1 MIDWPDSNNFS
12 CLYSRMKKLPIDVVP
27 EALDEF
33 MSRPTTGVME
43 VLKSISGDVLV
54 LGAGGKMGL
63 HVCLM
68 LQRALEELGVSDRK
82 VIAVSRFG
90 GEGARKP
97 FEREGVQVISADLCD
112 QEQLDGLPD
121 APSVIFLAG
130 VKFGTSHDPE
140 LLNKMNVE
148 MPARVASRFRDSRIV
163 ALSTGCVYS
172 FTTPDSGGST
182 ETEGAVK
189 PVGEYAQSCL
199 GREQAFTK
207 AGEEWGTKCSLIR
220 LNYAIDLRY
229 GVLHDIA
236 QKVIDHT
243 PVDVTMGYVNVIW
256 QRDAIAHSI
265 QSLNHAAAPPFVL
278 NVTGPEILRV
288 RDLALRFG
296 ELLETEV
303 TIEGNE
309 EELGWLSDSS
319 KACDLFGQP
328 EVSIDE
334 MLAWTAD
341 WLRFGGTSLG
351 KPTHFET
358 RDGKY

>member
-1 MIDWPDSNNFS
+1 MSD
-12 CLYSRMKKLPIDVVP
+12 LPFKVVP

-33 MSRPTTGVME
+33 MSRPTLGVLDS
-43 VLKSISGDVLV
+43 LKKSEGDILV

-68 LQRALEELGVSDRK
+68 LQRALEDLEGSDRE

-90 GEGARKP
+90 GEGTCDP
-97 FEREGVQVISADLCD
+97 FEREGIRTISADLCD
-112 QEQLDGLPD
+112 QQQLDDLPD
-121 APSVIFLAG
+121 SPSVFFLAG

-148 MPARVASRFRDSRIV
+148 MPALVASRFRKARIV

-172 FTTPDSGGST
+172 FTTAESGGSN
-182 ETEGAVK
+182 EAEGEVD
-189 PVGEYAQSCL
+189 PVGEYARSCL
-199 GREQAFTK
+199 GREQAFVK
-207 AGEEWGTKCSLIR
+207 AGDEWGTKCSLIR

-236 QKVIDHT
+236 QKVINGT

-265 QSLNHAAAPPFVL
+265 QALNQAAAPAFIL
-278 NVTGPEILRV
+278 NVTGSGILRV
-288 RDLALRFG
+288 RDLATRFA
-296 ELLETEV
+296 EVLKTEV
-303 TIEGNE
+303 TIEGE
-309 EELGWLSDSS
+309 EEDLGWLSDSS
-319 KACDLFGQP
+319 KACDLFGEP

-334 MLAWTAD
+334 MIEWTAG
-341 WLRFGGTSLG
+341 WLQSGGVSLG

>member
-1 MIDWPDSNNFS
+1 VSE
-12 CLYSRMKKLPIDVVP
+12 LPFKAVP

-33 MSRPTTGVME
+33 MSRPTAGVLE
-43 VLKSISGDVLV
+43 SLKASEGNVLV

-68 LQRALEELGVSDRK
+68 LQRAFEELETPDRE

-90 GEGARKP
+90 GEGACDP
-97 FEREGVQVISADLCD
+97 FEREGVRTISADLCD
-112 QEQLDGLPD
+112 HQQLENLPD
-121 APSVIFLAG
+121 APSIIFLAG

-148 MPARVASRFRDSRIV
+148 MPAMVASRFRESSII

-172 FTTPDSGGST
+172 FATPDSGGST
-182 ETEGAVK
+182 EAEGEVN

-199 GREQAFTK
+199 GREQAFLK
-207 AGEEWGTKCSLIR
+207 AGKEWGTKCSLIR

-236 QKVIDHT
+236 QKVIDHI
-243 PVDVTMGYVNVIW
+243 PIDVTMGYVNVIW

-265 QSLNHAAAPPFVL
+265 QALNHVAAPPFIL
-278 NVTGPEILRV
+278 NVTGPDILRV
-288 RDLALRFG
+288 RDLATSFG
-296 ELLETEV
+296 EVLGTEV
-303 TIEGNE
+303 TIEGVE

-334 MLAWTAD
+334 MVAWTAA
-341 WLRFGGTSLG
+341 WLQSGGASLG

>member
-1 MIDWPDSNNFS
+1 M
-12 CLYSRMKKLPIDVVP
+12 RELPFKAVP

-33 MSRPTTGVME
+33 MSRPTLGVLE
-43 VLKSISGDVLV
+43 SLKDGEGDVLV

-63 HVCLM
+63 HFCLM
-68 LQRALEELGVSDRK
+68 LQRALEELGDSGRE

-90 GEGARKP
+90 GEGARDP
-97 FEREGVQVISADLCD
+97 FEREGVRTISADLCD
-112 QEQLDGLPD
+112 KQQLDDLPD
-121 APSVIFLAG
+121 APSVVFLAG

-148 MPARVASRFRDSRIV
+148 MPAMVASRFRESRIV

-172 FTTPDSGGST
+172 FTTPEAGGST
-182 ETEGAVK
+182 ESDGEVN
-189 PVGEYAQSCL
+189 PVGAYAQSCL
-199 GREQAFTK
+199 GREQAFSK
-207 AGEEWGTKCSLIR
+207 ASDEWETKCSLIR

-236 QKVIDHT
+236 QKVISGT

-256 QRDAIAHSI
+256 QRDAIAHCV
-265 QSLNHAAAPPFVL
+265 QALNHVAAPPFIL

-288 RDLALRFG
+288 RDLATRFAEVLG
-296 ELLETEV
+296 TEV
-303 TIEGNE
+303 TIEGE
-309 EELGWLSDSS
+309 EEDLGWLSDSG
-319 KACDLFGQP
+319 KACDLLGEP
-328 EVSIDE
+328 EVSTDD
-334 MLAWTAD
+334 MLEWTAG
-341 WLRFGGTSLG
+341 WLQSGGASLG

>member
-1 MIDWPDSNNFS
+1 V
-12 CLYSRMKKLPIDVVP
+12 RELPFKAVP

-33 MSRPTTGVME
+33 MSRPTVGVLE
-43 VLKSISGDVLV
+43 SLKSSEGDILV

-68 LQRALEELGVSDRK
+68 LQRALEELEFSDRE

-90 GEGARKP
+90 GEGARDP
-97 FEREGVQVISADLCD
+97 FEREGVKTISADLCD
-112 QEQLDGLPD
+112 QQQLDDLPD

-148 MPARVASRFRDSRIV
+148 MPASVASRFRKSRIV

-172 FTTPDSGGST
+172 FTTPDSGGSS
-182 ETEGAVK
+182 ETEGEVN

-207 AGEEWGTKCSLIR
+207 AGDEWGTKCSLIR

-236 QKVIDHT
+236 QKVIDGT

-265 QSLNHAAAPPFVL
+265 QALNHVAAPPFIL
-278 NVTGPEILRV
+278 NVTGPEILKV
-288 RDLALRFG
+288 RDLATRFAAV
-296 ELLETEV
+296 LETEV
-303 TIEGNE
+303 TITGE
-309 EELGWLSDSS
+309 EEDLGWLSDST
-319 KACDLFGQP
+319 KACDLFGRP

-334 MLAWTAD
+334 MIEWTAL
-341 WLRFGGTSLG
+341 WLRSGGESLG